1 MLPLQPKLMRKSDHN
16 YRTPGYYFITLKTA
30 GSRNLFGRYES
41 GNDVS
46 LSRFGRIALEC
57 WHRNDEV
64 YQTVSNDLYR
74 FMPNHMHALL
84 MLEFGESTRDAGVH
98 LSKVVTSYKG
108 VVTKEIRRLTGN
120 ADMQVWQRNYYERI
134 VTSKRALQN
143 IRSYILYN
151 PLMIELEGKGLR

>member
-1 MLPLQPKLMRKSDHN
+1 MRPKQMRKPDHN
-16 YRTPGYYFITLKTA
+16 YSAPGYYFITLKTA
-30 GSRNLFGRYES
+30 GSRNLFGSYTN
-41 GNDVS
+41 GNEIL
-46 LSRFGRIALEC
+46 LSRIGQIAVDC
-57 WHRNDEV
+57 WQRNDEV
-64 YQTVSNDLYR
+64 YQTVSNDLHR

-84 MLEFGESTRDAGVH
+84 LLEFGESTRDAGVH

-120 ADMQVWQRNYYERI
+120 PDMQVWQRNYYERI
-134 VTSKRALQN
+134 VTTDRALRN